1 MSLSHKTIAV
11 FLHQFF
17 YQEKKMTDS
26 IFKKL
31 AAATLG
37 TALIFSLGETIP
49 VQAAALTYNFSND
62 DKTLIG
68 TFSFDQAAAAD
79 DQEVTIAEG
88 LKISATYGGKLYT
101 EADDTLASVFTDFSG
116 TILNQAGLG
125 LYFTPNTFNVFRD
138 SFIDL
143 NDSSSAGV
151 QTVTYTS
158 IPEPSLMLG
167 LSVFGLSLFLGKKI
181 GSSRAS
187 STKA

>member
-1 MSLSHKTIAV
+1 
-11 FLHQFF
+11 
-17 YQEKKMTDS
+17 MTDS

-31 AAATLG
+31 AAATVG

-49 VQAAALTYNFSND
+49 AQAAALTYNFFNE
-62 DKTLIG
+62 DKTLTG

-88 LKISATYGGKLYT
+88 LKISANYGGKLYT
-101 EADDTLASVFTDFSG
+101 EADDPLASVFTDFSG
-116 TILNQAGLG
+116 TIFNQAGLG
-125 LYFTPNTFNVFRD
+125 LYFTPSTFNVFRD

-143 NDSSSAGV
+143 NDSTSEGV

-158 IPEPSLMLG
+158 IPEPSLMFG

-181 GSSRAS
+181 GSSRTS

>member
-1 MSLSHKTIAV
+1 
-11 FLHQFF
+11 
-17 YQEKKMTDS
+17 MTDS

-31 AAATLG
+31 ASATVG

-49 VQAAALTYNFSND
+49 AQAAAITYNFFND
-62 DKTLIG
+62 DKTLTG
-68 TFSFDQAAAAD
+68 TFSFDPAAAAD

-88 LKISATYGGKLYT
+88 LKISATYGGQSYT
-101 EADDTLASVFTDFSG
+101 EADDPLASVFTDFSG

-125 LYFTPNTFNVFRD
+125 LYFTPGTFNIYRE
-138 SFIDL
+138 SLIDL
-143 NDSSSAGV
+143 NDSTGAGV

-158 IPEPSLMLG
+158 VPEPNLMLG

-181 GSSRAS
+181 RSFRPS

>member
-1 MSLSHKTIAV
+1 
-11 FLHQFF
+11 
-17 YQEKKMTDS
+17 MTNS

-31 AAATLG
+31 APATVG

-49 VQAAALTYNFSND
+49 ARAATLTYNFSND
-62 DKTLIG
+62 DKTLTG
-68 TFSFDQAAAAD
+68 TFSFDQAAAD

-88 LKISATYGGKLYT
+88 LKISASYGGQSYT
-101 EADDTLASVFTDFSG
+101 EADDPLASVFTDFSG

-125 LYFTPNTFNVFRD
+125 LYFTPSAFNVYREN
-138 SFIDL
+138 FINL
-143 NDSSSAGV
+143 NNLTSTGV

-158 IPEPSLMLG
+158 VPEPSLMLG

-181 GSSRAS
+181 ASSKPS

>member
-1 MSLSHKTIAV
+1 
-11 FLHQFF
+11 
-17 YQEKKMTDS
+17 MTDS